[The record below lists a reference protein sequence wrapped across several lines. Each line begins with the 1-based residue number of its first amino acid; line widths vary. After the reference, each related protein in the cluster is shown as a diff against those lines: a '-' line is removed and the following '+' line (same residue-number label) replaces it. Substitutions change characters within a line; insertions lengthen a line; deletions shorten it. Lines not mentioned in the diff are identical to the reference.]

1 VQLQSADN
9 VFAIIQFPATFDMD
23 CRPKNVLNQVQL
35 MLFVLTIDDPRYIDA
50 LSDYSVQETLDLV
63 MVSGGGM
70 DQKVQIVALVE
81 LGE

>member
-1 VQLQSADN
+1 
-9 VFAIIQFPATFDMD
+9 
-23 CRPKNVLNQVQL
+23 

-50 LSDYSVQETLDLV
+50 LSDNSVQETLDLV

-70 DQKVQIVALVE
+70 DQEIQIVALVE